1 MPTTL
6 EQSNYTLD
14 KFTSYP
20 DLKPKHLEKEAKST
34 HGFDRLDTTLK
45 LDTSIVPKERH
56 LQVYKPSTTPDKDF
70 HFRLQR
76 S

>member
-20 DLKPKHLEKEAKST
+20 DLKPKYLKKEANLLEVNTWIQQVVHYIRAGYKHSPPKKSIYRYIRPLL
-34 HGFDRLDTTLK
+34 H
-45 LDTSIVPKERH
+45 
-56 LQVYKPSTTPDKDF
+56 
-70 HFRLQR
+70 
-76 S
+76 